1 MAALAVRP
9 RRGRG
14 RSRRG
19 GSATPTRR
27 SSLSL
32 RPQEGRAAEDEDH
45 VPPGFRDH
53 VVVAA
58 HTQQQWPASLLQC
71 CRGVRLA
78 PCAGWTPAPERRRW
92 DGDGPRRSRACYA
105 VLPLPHSDGHTV
117 AWCGQWTVPFPS
129 APAPAPHARSRV
141 CPLPAW
147 WWRQSSPTLPPPRA
161 QLARLE
167 WSGGECPS
175 GSLPPTLT
183 REIPSPA
190 APRCLFRD
198 RGTVRV
204 RAYVRTRTYSTGGP
218 TPLQTQPNP
227 PACAASE

>member
-1 MAALAVRP
+1 MR
-9 RRGRG
+9 
-14 RSRRG
+14 
-19 GSATPTRR
+19 TTC
-27 SSLSL
+27 
-32 RPQEGRAAEDEDH
+32 
-45 VPPGFRDH
+45 PPGSVITWWWQH
-53 VVVAA
+53 THSSSGLLVCCNAA
-58 HTQQQWPASLLQC
+58 AASAWLRAPA
-71 CRGVRLA
+71 GRL
-78 PCAGWTPAPERRRW
+78 PPPERRRW

-117 AWCGQWTVPFPS
+117 AWCGQCHFPAPP

-147 WWRQSSPTLPPPRA
+147 WWRQSSPTHPPA
-161 QLARLE
+161 LGAE
-167 WSGGECPS
+167 WSGVPEWV
-175 GSLPPTLT
+175 PPTLT

-227 PACAASE
+227 PACAASDRVNISDFA